1 MKFLTRA
8 VRMILLKMRQK
19 CFRAAAAVAVVEV
32 AAAVVVDVVAVA
44 SPPSDTFSSSF
55 DRLVCFSFDNFGK
68 EVDDSVAL
76 SPTFSA
82 LSFIEL
88 LRCLNLLM
96 QRFSI

>member
-1 MKFLTRA
+1 
-8 VRMILLKMRQK
+8 MILLKMRQK
-19 CFRAAAAVAVVEV
+19 CFRAAAAVALVEVAV
-32 AAAVVVDVVAVA
+32 AAAVVVVFAAVA